1 MLSYIVLACMSFTL
15 LVAVTELVK
24 ERRVRR
30 ALQQLLQRLLSQWR
44 PHSDAQNRH
53 SDDAPVRDAGR
64 DGM

>member
-1 MLSYIVLACMSFTL
+1 MFSYIVLACMSFAL

-30 ALQQLLQRLLSQWR
+30 ALQQLLQRLLSHWR
-44 PHSDAQNRH
+44 PHASTQDRH
-53 SDDAPVRDAGR
+53 TDDPPVRDVGR